1 MDKISERAVTK
12 IVAAAVASVPGTA
25 TIKSGVGRLTGRA
38 FPRFDV
44 QLDDDGDTAT
54 IEAFIA
60 VTWPAPLLDVA
71 ETVRDTIVEHVH
83 TLTGIKVLAC
93 NVVVGPVVAGEGRV
107 LVEDLALPPLV
118 TTPITVRGIR

>member
-1 MDKISERAVTK
+1 MDRISERAVTK

-25 TIKSGVGRLTGRA
+25 VVKPSVGRT

-71 ETVRDTIVEHVH
+71 ETVRARIIEDVN
-83 TLTGIKVLAC
+83 TLTAIKVLAC
-93 NVVVGPVVAGEGRV
+93 NIVVGPVVAGEGRV
-107 LVEDLALPPLV
+107 LVEDLTLPPLV
-118 TTPITVRGIR
+118 PTPITVRGIR

>member
-12 IVAAAVASVPGTA
+12 IVAAAVASVPGTSVV
-25 TIKSGVGRLTGRA
+25 KPSVGRT

-71 ETVRDTIVEHVH
+71 ETVRETIVEHVH

>member
-1 MDKISERAVTK
+1 MDRISERAVTK

-71 ETVRDTIVEHVH
+71 ETVRETIVEHVH
-83 TLTGIKVLAC
+83 TLTAIKVLAC